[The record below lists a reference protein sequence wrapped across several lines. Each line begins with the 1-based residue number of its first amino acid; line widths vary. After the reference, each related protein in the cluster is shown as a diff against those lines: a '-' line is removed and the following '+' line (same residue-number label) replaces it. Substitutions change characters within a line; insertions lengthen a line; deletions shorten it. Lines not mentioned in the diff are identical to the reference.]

1 MGHDMSSL
9 PPPYAAFEENSRGK
23 FHQRPAPG
31 NQIFSLSAKDGRGS
45 VVDVWVS
52 GMKQI
57 TALQPREVVC
67 QDVEMIASIY
77 RNLGAPVA
85 EQMVTRALG
94 ELALTMAGLAEKV
107 RAQDLRDLA
116 HQLGRLRRLAMDVGL
131 VSLAAVAGDART
143 CLERADGTAFSAV
156 WARLLRVAE
165 RSLSP
170 DPGVADLSG

>member
-1 MGHDMSSL
+1 M
-9 PPPYAAFEENSRGK
+9 AE
-23 FHQRPAPG
+23 
-31 NQIFSLSAKDGRGS
+31 
-45 VVDVWVS
+45 V
-52 GMKQI
+52 
-57 TALQPREVVC
+57 TALKPREVVR
-67 QDVEMIASIY
+67 QDVDAIADIY

-116 HQLGRLRRLAMDVGL
+116 RQLGHLRRMAGDIGLISLAM
-131 VSLAAVAGDART
+131 VAGDARV

-170 DPGVADLSG
+170 DQGVADLSG

>member
-1 MGHDMSSL
+1 M
-9 PPPYAAFEENSRGK
+9 AE
-23 FHQRPAPG
+23 
-31 NQIFSLSAKDGRGS
+31 
-45 VVDVWVS
+45 V
-52 GMKQI
+52 
-57 TALQPREVVC
+57 TALKPREVVR
-67 QDVEMIASIY
+67 QDVDAIADIY

-116 HQLGRLRRLAMDVGL
+116 RQLGHLRRMAGDIGL
-131 VSLAAVAGDART
+131 ISLAIVAGDARV

-170 DPGVADLSG
+170 DQGVADLSG